1 MCVSECESNS
11 VKLTRSNSVKVTRS
25 NSVKVT
31 RSNSVKVTQINSTQ
45 SDNRSGGEMGEENVE
60 TAKSELR
67 LGMKCI
73 LHREYVYTQMKKGE
87 CNLVWSGSCN
97 ECRHHC
103 SVCFLMPMT
112 LYVYT

>member
-1 MCVSECESNS
+1 MSNS
-11 VKLTRSNSVKVTRS
+11 F
-25 NSVKVT
+25 
-31 RSNSVKVTQINSTQ
+31 KVTQSNSTQ
-45 SDNRSGGEMGEENVE
+45 SDDRSGGAMGGENIE

-73 LHREYVYTQMKKGE
+73 FHRQFICTQMRKGK

-97 ECRHHC
+97 ESRHHY

-112 LYVYT
+112 LYMYT